1 MCLRICIC
9 YLFQVITKIEFFPKI
24 LHFLTEHTVTL
35 TAQKTLR
42 RCCSILVTE
51 KQISCCLLQ
60 ILNYPL
66 YLLFKTILLMAP
78 PLNDI
83 QTLTFSFQVRE
94 MKKEGGGGKGLEA
107 LQKLATR
114 YYIPKYYHIKINF
127 DTAIPRLQFILVL
140 LVFQNTTKGLKS
152 HGNRAKC
159 HFLLHLFLVL
169 SYQVSN
175 EEVILL

>member
-1 MCLRICIC
+1 MHLRIRIC
-9 YLFQVITKIEFFPKI
+9 YFSQVITKIEFFPKR

-35 TAQKTLR
+35 TAQKTLQ
-42 RCCSILVTE
+42 RCCSILVTA

-83 QTLTFSFQVRE
+83 QALTFSFPVRE
-94 MKKEGGGGKGLEA
+94 MKKQGGEKKGLEA
-107 LQKLATR
+107 LQKLAIH
-114 YYIPKYYHIKINF
+114 YYTPKYYHIKINF
-127 DTAIPRLQFILVL
+127 DTAIPRLQFILMLV
-140 LVFQNTTKGLKS
+140 VFQNTTKGFKS
-152 HGNRAKC
+152 HANRAKC
-159 HFLLHLFLVL
+159 HFLLHLFLIL
-169 SYQVSN
+169 PYQVSN